1 MSAAGTFISADD
13 TIAPRQNPDLVGHD
27 AACALLAK
35 SFASGRMPHAWLIAG
50 PRGIGKATLAYRFAR
65 YVLAAG
71 SKASAPAETAPSLFG
86 DAAPAPQ
93 IAPAA
98 ADNLA
103 LSPSHPI
110 FRRVAS
116 AGHPDLLTVE
126 CTPHPKTG
134 KMRDE
139 IGVDDAR
146 GIAPFLRL
154 TAWESGWR
162 VVVVDAIDEMNR
174 DAANAVLKILEE
186 PPARVLLL
194 LVCHAPGRLLPTIRS
209 RCQTLHLSPLE
220 PETMFGLLRTR
231 LPESDETELRGL
243 AELSD
248 GSPGRALALAE
259 AGGLELYGKLIELL
273 RNLPQ
278 LDDQAVI
285 GFADTFARATAAD
298 EYETLKNLLSWWLAR
313 LVRRM
318 AGQQGP
324 KEGAHWA
331 TLAPGEAE
339 LAVRL
344 SGRGGLDRWAELWDK
359 SARLFARADAVNL
372 DRKQALLE
380 AFFAIQRTARA

>member
-1 MSAAGTFISADD
+1 MSAAGTIISADD

-27 AACALLAK
+27 AACALLAN
-35 SFASGRMPHAWLIAG
+35 SFASGRMPHAWLLAG

-65 YVLAAG
+65 YVLASG
-71 SKASAPAETAPSLFG
+71 APAPAADATPSLFG
-86 DAAPAPQ
+86 DAAPAAPV
-93 IAPAA
+93 APASSA
-98 ADNLA
+98 TLT
-103 LSPSHPI
+103 LPPSHPV
-110 FRRVAS
+110 FRRVAA

-134 KMRDE
+134 KMRTE
-139 IGVDDAR
+139 IVAEDAR

-162 VVVVDAIDEMNR
+162 VVVIDAIDEMNR

-186 PPARVLLL
+186 PPARVVLLA
-194 LVCHAPGRLLPTIRS
+194 VCHAPGRLLPTIRS
-209 RCQTLHLSPLE
+209 RCQTLHLSPLAPE
-220 PETMFGLLRTR
+220 PMHALLRAR
-231 LPESDETELRGL
+231 LPDADADELRGL

-259 AGGLELYGKLIELL
+259 AGGLELYGRLIELL

-285 GFADTFARATAAD
+285 AFAETFARANAAD
-298 EYETLKNLLSWWLAR
+298 EYETLKDLLSWWLAR

-324 KEGAHWA
+324 KQGAPWVA
-331 TLAPGEAE
+331 LAPGEAE